1 MKTASVSN
9 TNTVKE
15 EETVID
21 DSLVKKLVEKIN
33 FPTYATASIY
43 NTGKFN
49 LDTIPNDLILRL
61 GWSKIDSSNKKLKT
75 DTEVYTQTSTK
86 EIMKDSIT
94 KIFGSKVKYTDKTF
108 TNIDVMTF
116 NGYNENRGDI
126 SYSNN
131 LYTADYIEGGGG
143 DVPFIHQEV
152 QKVLKNNDKIELYV
166 KTAFVDTEYIGNI
179 DDFEYIIYQNFENN
193 KFEGKVAE
201 VTATEFIK

>member
-1 MKTASVSN
+1 M
-9 TNTVKE
+9 
-15 EETVID
+15 
-21 DSLVKKLVEKIN
+21 
-33 FPTYATASIY
+33 
-43 NTGKFN
+43 
-49 LDTIPNDLILRL
+49 
-61 GWSKIDSSNKKLKT
+61 
-75 DTEVYTQTSTK
+75 YTRIATK

-94 KIFGSKVKYTDKTF
+94 NIFASKVKYTDKTF

-179 DDFEYIIYQNFENN
+179 DDFEYIIYKNFENN
-193 KFEGKVAE
+193 KFEGKIAE
-201 VTATEFIK
+201 VTAAEFIKGHENKDEIIGEISLNSNFVISKKINQLNSYVYTFEKDDFTGEYYLSGFDIAK